1 MSKTTSP
8 VIVALDVASVE
19 ACDDLLAQLDPA
31 LCRVKVGMELFTRA
45 GPVVLDKIHQR
56 GFDVFLDL
64 KYHDIPNTVAS
75 ACRSAAELDVWMVNV
90 HACGGTRMLQAARES
105 VPSDSGTRLIAVTVL
120 TSMNEED
127 LKGVGVDV
135 SPADQVMRLA
145 TQTHECG
152 LDGIVCSAKEAALM
166 RQQFGADFLLV
177 TPGVRPAGSDAG
189 DQRRVV
195 TPQQAMDAGSDYL
208 VIGRPITGATDPAVA
223 LRGICQDLGL

>member
-1 MSKTTSP
+1 MNSP

-19 ACDDLLAQLDPA
+19 ACEKLLEQLDPT

-45 GPVVLDKIHQR
+45 GPVVIDTIHQR

-75 ACRSAAELDVWMVNV
+75 ACRSAVQLGVWMVNV

-105 VPSDSGTRLIAVTVL
+105 VPLNERTRLIAVTVL
-120 TSMNEED
+120 TSMDTED
-127 LKGVGVDV
+127 LKGVGVNAA
-135 SPADQVMRLA
+135 PADQVMHLA
-145 TQTHECG
+145 TQVRSCK
-152 LDGIVCSAKEAALM
+152 LDGIVCSAQEAALM

-177 TPGVRPAGSDAG
+177 TPGVRPAGSDVG

-195 TPQQAMDAGSDYL
+195 TPQQAIEAGSDYL
-208 VIGRPITGATDPAVA
+208 VIGRPITAAADPALA
-223 LRGICQDLGL
+223 LRTICQDLGL